1 MTKRGQ
7 AVAAQSYKHER
18 RTLIA
23 ILDYAIREGLII
35 ENVARIALP
44 TRKIPKQKLVI
55 PPKRSFNSLC
65 RTASWPVAVACGCR
79 PLCAPA

>member
-1 MTKRGQ
+1 MRNLTTRHCEDWMTKRGQ

-35 ENVARIALP
+35 ENVAWETRTPAGRGDTIAGSD
-44 TRKIPKQKLVI
+44 V
-55 PPKRSFNSLC
+55 
-65 RTASWPVAVACGCR
+65 RTGNQGGLRLW
-79 PLCAPA
+79 AP